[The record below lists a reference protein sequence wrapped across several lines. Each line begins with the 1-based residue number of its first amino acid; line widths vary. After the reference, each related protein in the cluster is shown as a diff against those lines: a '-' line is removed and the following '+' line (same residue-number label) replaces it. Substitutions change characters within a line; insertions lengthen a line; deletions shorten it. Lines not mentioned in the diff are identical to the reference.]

1 VEVRMVNG
9 RPGEGLFGL
18 IFSKN
23 LICVGI
29 LFGILFAWI
38 GNVVFTFSFP
48 PTSADLIG
56 IKIALFL
63 NSLGFAS
70 ICMFLIGGGIFNQN
84 IDKLIR
90 TMMII
95 GGVIVLVMSL
105 IVSMSSLISLASMIP
120 SSSW

>member
-1 VEVRMVNG
+1 MVNSK
-9 RPGEGLFGL
+9 PGEALFGL
-18 IFSKN
+18 VFSKT
-23 LICVGI
+23 LIIAGI

-70 ICMFLIGGGIFNQN
+70 ICMFLLGGGISNQN
-84 IDKLIR
+84 IDKFVR
-90 TMMII
+90 VVMII
-95 GGVIVLVMSL
+95 GGVIALVMTLVVSL
-105 IVSMSSLISLASMIP
+105 SSLISLASTIP
-120 SSSW
+120 SSPW